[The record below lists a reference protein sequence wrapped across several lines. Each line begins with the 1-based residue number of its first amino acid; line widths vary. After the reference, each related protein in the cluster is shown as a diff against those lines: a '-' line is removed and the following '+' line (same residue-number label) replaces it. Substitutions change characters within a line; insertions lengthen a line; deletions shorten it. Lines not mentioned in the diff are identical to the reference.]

1 VRGAAVIS
9 LISSEHPIFK
19 GSEIHFEV
27 TMLGSS
33 SHIQDH
39 IATIAKH
46 EQDFLAR
53 RTAAEKVGES
63 IAGLVGSVGFVLV
76 HVCAFV
82 VWILINTLH
91 VGSVPHF
98 DPAPF
103 SLLGTC
109 VGLEAILLASFI
121 LMRQARLARR
131 ADERDHLM
139 LQILLLS
146 EKEITAVVRMNQ
158 QMTSRLGLTS
168 FAEDKNI
175 EQLGQ
180 HTSIDEVAKTIQDSL
195 SPDQ

>member
-1 VRGAAVIS
+1 
-9 LISSEHPIFK
+9 
-19 GSEIHFEV
+19 
-27 TMLGSS
+27 MLGSS

-53 RTAAEKVGES
+53 RTPAERAGDT
-63 IAGLVGSVGFVLV
+63 IAGLVGNVGFVLAHLCV
-76 HVCAFV
+76 FL
-82 VWILINTLH
+82 VWILVNTLH
-91 VGSVPHF
+91 AGSIPHF

-103 SLLGTC
+103 SLLGTS

-158 QMTSRLGLTS
+158 EMTSKLGLTS

-175 EQLGQ
+175 QQLGQ

-195 SPDQ
+195 SQDQ